1 MTSEPKEDARDKS
14 LEFTLD
20 RSNLYLEETFTDLT
34 GTVKRFTPVKP
45 DGTPDKSRKPV
56 YLGQTNVVTPH
67 GYVPIQNVIPAKE
80 LSQAF
85 KRYPEA
91 MEQALQH
98 LLEEAEKMKKEEA
111 SPIIQTPEKSRIIIP

>member
-1 MTSEPKEDARDKS
+1 MNVESKEDDKAELS
-14 LEFTLD
+14 EFRLD
-20 RSNLYLEETFTDLT
+20 RSNLYLEESFTDLR

-45 DGTPDKSRKPV
+45 DGTPDKGRKTLF
-56 YLGQTNVVTPH
+56 LGQTNVVTQH

-98 LLEEAEKMKKEEA
+98 LLEEARKLNEEKE
-111 SPIIQTPEKSRIIIP
+111 SPLVQTPQSRIIVP

>member
-1 MTSEPKEDARDKS
+1 MTVETKEETRQASIDFK
-14 LEFTLD
+14 LD

-45 DGTPDKSRKPV
+45 DGTPDRDRKTL
-56 YLGQTNVVTPH
+56 YLGQANVYTSH
-67 GYVPIQNVIPAKE
+67 GPVPIQNTIPAKE

-98 LLEEAEKMKKEEA
+98 LLEEAKKLGEQKT
-111 SPIIQTPEKSRIIIP
+111 SSIIQASESRIIVP